1 MKLTGTIK
9 RNELEGGSWTLVTAK
24 GETYTLI
31 GTTTGAKDGMHAE
44 VEGKVEKAAM
54 GIGVMGP
61 QLSVS
66 KITPAK

>member
-9 RNELEGGSWTLVTAK
+9 RNALEGGSWTLVTTG
-24 GETYTLI
+24 GETYTLT
-31 GTTTGAKDGMHAE
+31 GATTGAKDGMKAE
-44 VEGKVEKAAM
+44 VEGKVDKAAM

-61 QLSVS
+61 QLAVS

>member
-9 RNELEGGSWTLVTAK
+9 RNALEGGSWTLVTTA
-24 GETYTLI
+24 GETYTLT
-31 GTTTGAKDGMHAE
+31 GATTGAKDGMKAE
-44 VEGKVEKAAM
+44 VEGKVDKAAM

-61 QLSVS
+61 QLAVS